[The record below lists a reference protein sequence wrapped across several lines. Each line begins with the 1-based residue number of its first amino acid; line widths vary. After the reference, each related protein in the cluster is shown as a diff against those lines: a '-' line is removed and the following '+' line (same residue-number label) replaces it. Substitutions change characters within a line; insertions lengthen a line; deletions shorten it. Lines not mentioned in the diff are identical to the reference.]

1 MAILYGTQSNGE
13 TLPVLVDQ
21 FGNLLAKGIDGAQG
35 PPGEQGQQGQQG
47 IPGEPGAPGEGV
59 PTPYGEEGSYLWIK
73 DGSPAWTTGSDP
85 GPSPE
90 IGTMVLNNSQPY
102 VSSYNNRGF
111 YNEAGFQPAVT
122 TGFDELMR
130 VNPVWSNPNSD
141 VQQGM
146 GSPYTGSGDE
156 LYLHFDF
163 DTVAGNIIRFY
174 MNYRMGEDNLGEPVE
189 ASMSCA
195 DLNFAPIRSTW
206 TTTMPNVKNGW
217 IHEVYEYMI
226 LRPDKQ
232 YVRFD
237 FNKPNKRW
245 NKYFVAKYEIETPPT
260 WLFKQELARQQK
272 INTALMR
279 SQSAY

>member
-47 IPGEPGAPGEGV
+47 IPGQPGAPGAGV

-90 IGTMVLNNSQPY
+90 IGTITLDNDQPW
-102 VSSYNNRGF
+102 VDSYYKRGF
-111 YNEAGFQPAVT
+111 YNEAEFQPVVT
-122 TGFDELMR
+122 TNYDELMR
-130 VNPVWSNPNSD
+130 ANPVWSNPNSD
-141 VQQGM
+141 VKQGM
-146 GSPYTGSGDE
+146 GCQNTGSNDE
-156 LYLHFDF
+156 IYLYFSF
-163 DTVAGNIIRFY
+163 DTTEGNIIRFY
-174 MNYRMGEDNLGEPVE
+174 LNYRMGSSDLGQPVE
-189 ASMSCA
+189 ASMSCS

-206 TTTMPNVKNGW
+206 TTTMPNVKYGW

-226 LRPDKQ
+226 LRPIKNHIQFTFQTPSKDWG
-232 YVRFD
+232 D
-237 FNKPNKRW
+237 
-245 NKYFVAKYEIETPPT
+245 YFLAKYEIETPQA

-272 INTALMR
+272 INTALIR
-279 SQSAY
+279 SQSA

>member
-47 IPGEPGAPGEGV
+47 IPGQPGAPGAGV

-90 IGTMVLNNSQPY
+90 IGTITLDNDQPW
-102 VSSYNNRGF
+102 VDSYSKRGF
-111 YNEAGFQPAVT
+111 YNEAEFQPGVT
-122 TGFDELMR
+122 TNYDELMR
-130 VNPVWSNPNSD
+130 ANPVWSNPNSD
-141 VQQGM
+141 VKQGM
-146 GSPYTGSGDE
+146 GTQNNGSNDE
-156 LYLHFDF
+156 IYLYFSF
-163 DTVAGNIIRFY
+163 DTTEGNIIRFY
-174 MNYRMGEDNLGEPVE
+174 LNYRMGSSDLGQPVE
-189 ASMSCA
+189 ASMSCS

-206 TTTMPNVKNGW
+206 TTTMPNVKYGW

-226 LRPDKQ
+226 LRPIKNHIQFTFQTPSKDWG
-232 YVRFD
+232 D
-237 FNKPNKRW
+237 
-245 NKYFVAKYEIETPPT
+245 YFLAKYEIETPQA

-272 INTALMR
+272 INTALIR
-279 SQSAY
+279 SQSA